1 MDTIEQN
8 FAVICRKFNQF
19 LNRELQEVDLTA
31 AELTYLNFLL
41 EQNGMTQDELAKSL
55 CVDKAAVT
63 RMIQRMEKKGIVQ
76 RQMDDSDKRANR
88 IYPTEKAYY
97 YQKII
102 ENVRQKWIRI
112 MDVYMTEEQQ
122 KVFEAQVAEIA
133 EKVKKAVP

>member
-1 MDTIEQN
+1 MDTVEQN

-63 RMIQRMEKKGIVQ
+63 RMIQRMEKKALCSAKWMTAISVPTAFT
-76 RQMDDSDKRANR
+76 RPKKR
-88 IYPTEKAYY
+88 
-97 YQKII
+97 II
-102 ENVRQKWIRI
+102 I
-112 MDVYMTEEQQ
+112 
-122 KVFEAQVAEIA
+122 
-133 EKVKKAVP
+133 KKSLRVCAKNGSGSWMFT